1 MNTNGPI
8 VAGEM
13 TLQIMVIIKGIKNIP
28 IVISEARFQVKLFI
42 SVLSYNA
49 ANTGARSASERSES
63 ALPCYISL

>member
-8 VAGEM
+8 VAGEI
-13 TLQIMVIIKGIKNIP
+13 TLQIIVIIKGIKNIP

-49 ANTGARSASERSES
+49 FGMGAALAASSPKGGY
-63 ALPCYISL
+63 AQTC